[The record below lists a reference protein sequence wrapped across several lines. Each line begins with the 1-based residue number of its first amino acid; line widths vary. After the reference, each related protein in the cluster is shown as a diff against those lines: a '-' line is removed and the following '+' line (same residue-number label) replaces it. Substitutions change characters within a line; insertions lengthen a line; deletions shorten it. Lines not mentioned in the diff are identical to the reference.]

1 MLNRSPNISNDI
13 KGGIQEKW
21 GTVIKPNYFLA
32 HIENIGAVS
41 KESAPPR
48 ARHER
53 HRPEQILLYRI
64 PDRHYPEFL
73 GRMALVES
81 NQLMREKRPNFSH
94 KAVK

>member
-1 MLNRSPNISNDI
+1 MSLLGFSNRPT
-13 KGGIQEKW
+13 GVIQEKW
-21 GTVIKPNYFLA
+21 GTVVKPNYLLA

-48 ARHER
+48 PRHER

-64 PDRHYPEFL
+64 LDRHYPEFL

-81 NQLMREKRPNFSH
+81 NQLMREKRTNFSG